1 MNNAEN
7 LSPLELERRAA
18 REALAVGREADRAGF
33 LQALRDGYSVTYAAQ
48 TVGLSRRTVMGWRE
62 DPAFDAAFRDALA
75 SRGDFYE
82 DRNREMAAG
91 AEGRPPSMAAIF
103 NGLRLNHR
111 LQPEGINVS
120 SGGGSISFTLTIG
133 EARDEPEQL
142 QAPSVGG
149 YIVDPSPSLMP
160 SNPEPLEISTVEGYV
175 NTDRVGQ
182 GRGEGVE
189 ALGD

>member
-7 LSPLELERRAA
+7 LSPLELERQAA

-75 SRGDFYE
+75 SRGDWYE
-82 DRNREMAAG
+82 DRNREMATG
-91 AEGRPPSMAAIF
+91 DKPSMAAVY
-103 NGLRLNHR
+103 NGLRLNGR
-111 LQPEGINVS
+111 LSEGINVS
-120 SGGGSISFTLTIG
+120 SSAGSISFTLSIG

-149 YIVDPSPSLMP
+149 YIVDPSPSLMS
-160 SNPEPLEISTVEGYV
+160 SNPEPLEISAVE
-175 NTDRVGQ
+175 
-182 GRGEGVE
+182 GRGEGAE